1 MRFIL
6 LVQKYVRESP
16 YMPTFP
22 DYDCWH
28 SGEGGGGLAQEK
40 SPEFRF
46 PEVVISESHCLKKQR
61 NFTIPSH
68 L

>member
-1 MRFIL
+1 
-6 LVQKYVRESP
+6 
-16 YMPTFP
+16 MPTFP

-28 SGEGGGGLAQEK
+28 SGEGGGGAQEK

-46 PEVVISESHCLKKQR
+46 TEVGISESHCLKKQR
-61 NFTIPSH
+61 NFTIPSP

>member
-1 MRFIL
+1 
-6 LVQKYVRESP
+6 
-16 YMPTFP
+16 MPTFP

-28 SGEGGGGLAQEK
+28 SGEVGVGGGEGLAQEK
-40 SPEFRF
+40 SPEVRF